1 MTQTNSLVDYLRQS
15 AATYPDHRA
24 IVFSGRTTTHRE
36 FGQMSDRIAAGLA
49 KSGVQP
55 GDRIGLYAVNS
66 DFFAVSYFGI
76 LKAGATVVPINL
88 LLNPKEVAYNLK
100 DAGAS
105 ALIYSDP
112 FGPAVAEI
120 RKLLPSKT
128 RYWCIGTGKAS
139 DTDGNW
145 ADLLKCDDPPPPLSI
160 DPANDLAAILYTS
173 GTTGYPKGAMLT
185 HRNLAS
191 NAKSIS
197 QALQLVP
204 GEDVLLVV
212 LPMFH
217 AFAATVGMI
226 FPLLNGCTLIPIAKF
241 DPQLVADTIHKE
253 SVTILPAVPSMYNVL
268 LRLPDAEVSKF
279 SSLKFC
285 LSGGAALPAE
295 VMRQF
300 ESKFGKYI
308 YEGDG
313 PTECSPCTCV
323 NPIGGERKISSVGQ
337 VVPDVE
343 MMIADDQGRELPQ
356 GEIGEICVRGPNVM
370 KGYWNRPEDTQETF
384 WGEWF
389 KTGDLGYV
397 DKDGYF
403 YIVDRKKDMIIV
415 NGMNVYPRVIEEV
428 LFKHPSLR
436 EAAVVGEPDE
446 LHGEKA
452 VAFVVLNEG
461 ASATEADIRSY
472 CREHLGRHEIPRKV
486 HIIDKLPRNAAG
498 KVLKRELRKAGE
510 HERGID
516 NQAAPS

>member
-1 MTQTNSLVDYLRQS
+1 MNTFTLIDYLKQS
-15 AATYPDHRA
+15 AEKYGDHKA
-24 IVFSGRTTTHRE
+24 IIFGDRVTTHAE
-36 FGQMSDRIAAGLA
+36 FSTVTDRVAAGLA
-49 KSGVQP
+49 ASGISK

-66 DFFAVSYFGI
+66 DFFAMAYFGI
-76 LKAGATVVPINL
+76 LKSGATVVPINL
-88 LLNPKEVAYNLK
+88 LLNPKEVAYNLN
-100 DAGAS
+100 DAGVRGV
-105 ALIYSDP
+105 IYSDP
-112 FGPAVAEI
+112 FGGAITEVRKILPA
-120 RKLLPSKT
+120 T
-128 RYWCIGTGKAS
+128 TMYWCIGTVTS
-139 DTDGNW
+139 
-145 ADLLKCDDPPPPLSI
+145 
-160 DPANDLAAILYTS
+160 DPADRSWETLMKSNGPAPAVSINPEEDLAAILYTS

-191 NAKSIS
+191 NAASIS
-197 QALQLVP
+197 EALKLVP

-241 DPQLVADTIHKE
+241 DPQLVADTIAAHG
-253 SVTILPAVPSMYNVL
+253 VTLLPAVPSMYSVL
-268 LRLPDAEVSKF
+268 LRLPDDQVAKF
-279 SSLKFC
+279 KTVKFC
-285 LSGGAALPAE
+285 ISGGAALPAA
-295 VMRQF
+295 VMQQF
-300 ESKFGKYI
+300 EKKFGKFI

-323 NPIGGERKISSVGQ
+323 NPIGGARKINSVGR
-337 VVPDVE
+337 VIPGVE
-343 MMIADDQGRELPQ
+343 MKITDDHGNELAQ

-370 KGYWNRPEDTQETF
+370 KGYWKRPDDTKESF
-384 WGEWF
+384 WGDWF

-397 DKDGYF
+397 DTDGYF

-428 LFKHPSLR
+428 LFKNPAIK

-452 VAFVVLNEG
+452 VAYVVLHENTVMSEI
-461 ASATEADIRSY
+461 DIRNY

-486 HIIDKLPRNAAG
+486 HLIDKLPRNAAG

-510 HERGID
+510 HERGVTG
-516 NQAAPS
+516 NS